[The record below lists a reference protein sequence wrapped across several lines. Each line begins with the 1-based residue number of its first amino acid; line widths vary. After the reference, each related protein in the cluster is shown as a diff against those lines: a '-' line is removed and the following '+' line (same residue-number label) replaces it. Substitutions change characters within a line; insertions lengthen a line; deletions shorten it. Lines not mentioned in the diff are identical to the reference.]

1 MTRDDFRRRAHDARA
16 SGTRALI
23 RVWREVLLDTETP
36 VSAFAKL
43 RRDGGPFAFLL
54 ESAPAGGETWAR
66 HTFMGS
72 APRAAWRLTDG
83 GVEGWTPEA
92 GWHNARR
99 PKDPFAFLAD
109 LFTRDRPISVPE

>member
-54 ESAPAGGETWAR
+54 ESPPAGGKTWAR
-66 HTFMGS
+66 HTLMGS

-83 GVEGWTPEA
+83 GVEAWTPEP
-92 GWHNARR
+92 GLHNARR
-99 PKDPFAFLAD
+99 PKHPLPELMD
-109 LFTRDRPISVPE
+109 LLTRDRTIAV